1 MNYTELQSHKKMIYQ
16 IAEKYGA
23 TRIRVFGSV
32 ARGDADEKSDVDL
45 LVNLEENRS
54 LFDLGG
60 LQYDL
65 QKSLAVQVD
74 VVTEGGLKEEM
85 RQRVLAE
92 AKELRNN

>member
-60 LQYDL
+60 LQFDL
-65 QKSLAVQVD
+65 QESLAVPVD
-74 VVTEGGLKEEM
+74 VVTEGGLKGDM

-92 AKELRNN
+92 AKDI